1 MASLA
6 DESIIADFVAESR
19 EHLNT
24 IEPDLLAMEEQGSG
38 APQEVINRVFRAI
51 HSIKGGAGFFAFEH
65 LKHLSHAMES
75 VLMQVRDGK
84 LLIQA
89 EVMDTLFTALDRLRA
104 MLDDIHAS
112 DQVPVDAELAALKTI
127 LENQGLSP
135 DAQVKGKSKDA
146 RLPAF
151 NLGAEEVRSAISRGM
166 RIYHATAYLH
176 RDIAD
181 KGMTPLSFLNNALS
195 VGQMLDA
202 FIDIGAIADLEGCL
216 ESDLPVGL
224 LFASVLEPDLAALAL
239 KLPEGQIS
247 ALDMAHIKKQLK
259 GKLEPA
265 EAGKAQPAEAG
276 RPQAATP
283 PPAVAPAK
291 PSPVPAPR
299 PAALASAP
307 PVLAEAAL
315 QETPDEASP
324 AEAPPADAGPAET
337 QAAKAARESA
347 NETLRVRVDLLTGLM
362 NLAGE
367 LVLGRN
373 QLFRALNEGN
383 IRHIPGLTSILQ
395 NMNQVTTQ
403 LQEGIMQTRMQ
414 PIGTIFSRFPRIV
427 RDMSRSLGK
436 QIDVEMKGAEV
447 ELDKSIVEMLADPL
461 THIIRNCADH
471 AIEMPED
478 RRKAGKDATG
488 RILLHAF
495 HEGGQVCI
503 AITDDGQGIDP
514 KKVLKKAISR
524 KLVDADRAAEMT
536 DREIVNLVFAPGFS
550 TAETVSEISGR
561 GVGMD
566 VVRTNTEKLGG
577 HVELETQVGE
587 GTTVLLRLPL
597 TLAIIP
603 SMILGVETQRFAIP
617 QVNVVEFVWVRAA
630 DVAKRIE
637 RVHGAQVLRL
647 RDLLLPLVRL
657 ADVLGLERTYLQPA
671 TGERAPDRREEVADR
686 RAPDGASAEE
696 VETARLQDR
705 RQDWRS
711 DYNIVVLRV
720 GANQFGVIVDELF
733 DIEEIVVKPLSGFL
747 KGCRSFSGAT
757 ILGDGRVIMILDAGG
772 LAAQAQL
779 HFSDLQADEKRR
791 LEAEKKAA
799 ALAASR
805 RRSVILFSAAEGE
818 RFAVPQ
824 DHVLRLEHL
833 PIASIERMGD
843 REYVEYRGE
852 GLPLI
857 RLDHVMEVKPIP
869 ADVQNVFVII
879 PKIMKDGVAA
889 KAPAGL
895 LIATIIDA
903 LDVDVELK
911 PVDVKGAGILGSAMV
926 QDHLTLFL
934 DPVAIVNAAG
944 VLGTATLE
952 GAK

>member
-1 MASLA
+1 MVSLA
-6 DESIIADFVAESR
+6 DESIISDFVAESR

-112 DQVPVDAELAALKTI
+112 DQVPVEAELAALKAI
-127 LENQGLSP
+127 LENKGISP
-135 DAQVKGKSKDA
+135 DALVKGKSKDS
-146 RLPAF
+146 RQPAF
-151 NLGAEEVRSAISRGM
+151 NLGAEEVRSAIGRGM
-166 RIYHATAYLH
+166 RIYHAVAYLH
-176 RDIAD
+176 QDIGKQD
-181 KGMTPLSFLNNALS
+181 LTPLAFLNNALS

-202 FIDIGAIADLEGCL
+202 FIDIGAIVDLEGCL
-216 ESDLPVGL
+216 EADLPVGL
-224 LFASVLEPDLAALAL
+224 LFASVLEPELAALAL
-239 KLPEGQIS
+239 RLPESQIFP
-247 ALDMAHIKKQLK
+247 LDMAHIKKQLK
-259 GKLEPA
+259 EKGKGEPIRDLPLAAPKAPSAPAAPVMEVPAAVETRDTPEAQDEAPEAAPA
-265 EAGKAQPAEAG
+265 EASASRATREAG
-276 RPQAATP
+276 
-283 PPAVAPAK
+283 
-291 PSPVPAPR
+291 
-299 PAALASAP
+299 
-307 PVLAEAAL
+307 
-315 QETPDEASP
+315 
-324 AEAPPADAGPAET
+324 
-337 QAAKAARESA
+337 

-373 QLFRALNEGN
+373 QLFRALSDSHS
-383 IRHIPGLTSILQ
+383 RHIPGLTGILQ

-427 RDMSRSLGK
+427 RDMSRNLNK

-471 AIEMPED
+471 AIEMPET
-478 RRKAGKDATG
+478 RRKAGKSPTG
-488 RILLHAF
+488 RILLHAY

-514 KKVLKKAISR
+514 RKVLKKAIDR
-524 KLVDADRAAEMT
+524 KLVDPDRAAEMT

-577 HVELETQVGE
+577 HVELDTRVGE

-657 ADVLGLERTYLQPA
+657 ADVLGLERTFLDPA
-671 TGERAPDRREEVADR
+671 TATRKADRRTEVADR
-686 RAPDGASAEE
+686 RSGEKAEVLGPDGEPIE
-696 VETARLQDR
+696 RIQDR

-720 GANQFGVIVDELF
+720 GSNQFGVIVDELF

-747 KGCRSFSGAT
+747 KGCRCFSGAT
-757 ILGDGRVIMILDAGG
+757 ILGDGGVIMILDAGG
-772 LAAQAQL
+772 VAAQAQL

-791 LEAEKKAA
+791 LEEEHRKA

-805 RRSVILFSAAEGE
+805 RRSVILFSAADGE

-824 DHVLRLEHL
+824 DHVLRLERI
-833 PIASIERMGD
+833 PVAAIERLGD
-843 REYVEYRGE
+843 KEYVEYRGE

-857 RLDHVMEVKPIP
+857 RLDRLMEVKPIP
-869 ADVQNVFVII
+869 DHLQEVFVII
-879 PKIMKDGVAA
+879 PKIMQNGLPA

-911 PVDVKGAGILGSAMV
+911 AVDVKGSGILGSAMV

-934 DPVAIVNAAG
+934 DPVELVRAAG
-944 VLGTATLE
+944 VVITNASE
-952 GAK
+952 GSHR

>member
-112 DQVPVDAELAALKTI
+112 DQVPVDAELAALRAI
-127 LENQGLSP
+127 LENQGISP
-135 DAQVKGKSKDA
+135 DAQVKGKAKDA

-151 NLGAEEVRSAISRGM
+151 NLGAEEVRSAIGRGM
-166 RIYHATAYLH
+166 RVYHATAYLH
-176 RDIAD
+176 RDIAEQ
-181 KGMTPLSFLNNALS
+181 GMTPLSFLNNALS

-239 KLPEGQIS
+239 RLPEAQIS

-259 GKLEPA
+259 GKGDAPDAVAPNPPAAAPQPAAPQAAPKATLPVPLEPAQPARPKAAAPEVPEAIEETSPADPGPPEAIPA
-265 EAGKAQPAEAG
+265 EAGP
-276 RPQAATP
+276 T
-283 PPAVAPAK
+283 
-291 PSPVPAPR
+291 
-299 PAALASAP
+299 
-307 PVLAEAAL
+307 
-315 QETPDEASP
+315 
-324 AEAPPADAGPAET
+324 ET

-427 RDMSRSLGK
+427 RDMSRNLGK

-471 AIEMPED
+471 AIEMPEE

-488 RILLHAF
+488 RIILHAY

-514 KKVLKKAISR
+514 KKVLKKAIQR
-524 KLVDADRAAEMT
+524 KLVDANRAAEMT

-577 HVELETQVGE
+577 HVELETQKGE

-603 SMILGVETQRFAIP
+603 SMILGVESQRFAVP

-657 ADVLGLERTYLQPA
+657 ADVLGLDRTFTDPSSGA
-671 TGERAPDRREEVADR
+671 RKPDRRQEVADR
-686 RAPDGASAEE
+686 RTPDGSTQEE
-696 VETARLQDR
+696 IECARLQDR

-720 GANQFGVIVDELF
+720 GSNQFGVIVDELF
-733 DIEEIVVKPLSGFL
+733 DIEEIVVKPLSSFL

-857 RLDHVMEVKPIP
+857 RLDRVMEVKPIP

-944 VLGTATLE
+944 VLGTASLE

>member
-1 MASLA
+1 MSSLA
-6 DESIIADFVAESR
+6 DESIISDFVAESR

-112 DQVPVDAELAALKTI
+112 DQVPVEAELTALKAI
-127 LENQGLSP
+127 LENQGISP
-135 DAQVKGKSKDA
+135 DAQVKGKSKDS
-146 RLPAF
+146 RQPAF
-151 NLGAEEVRSAISRGM
+151 NLGAEEVRSAIGRGM
-166 RIYHATAYLH
+166 RVYHATAYLH
-176 RDIAD
+176 QDIAEQ
-181 KGMTPLSFLNNALS
+181 GMTPLSFLNNALS
-195 VGQMLDA
+195 VGQLLDA
-202 FIDIGAIADLEGCL
+202 FIDIGAIADLDGCL
-216 ESDLPVGL
+216 ESDLPVSL
-224 LFASVLEPDLAALAL
+224 LFASVLEPELAAMAL

-247 ALDMAHIKKQLK
+247 PLDMAHIKKQLK
-259 GKLEPA
+259 EKGKVEALEPTP
-265 EAGKAQPAEAG
+265 EPKA
-276 RPQAATP
+276 AAVKP
-283 PPAVAPAK
+283 PP
-291 PSPVPAPR
+291 PR
-299 PAALASAP
+299 PAEPEAAP
-307 PVLAEAAL
+307 MEAAPEQAAPMQAAPEQAEAVEERVEVA
-315 QETPDEASP
+315 AS
-324 AEAPPADAGPAET
+324 ET
-337 QAAKAARESA
+337 QAAKAAREAA

-427 RDMSRSLGK
+427 RDMSRNLGK

-471 AIEMPED
+471 AIEMPEV
-478 RRKAGKDATG
+478 RRREGKDPTG
-488 RILLHAF
+488 RILLHAY

-503 AITDDGQGIDP
+503 AITDNGQGIDP
-514 KKVLKKAISR
+514 KKVLKKAIAR
-524 KLVDADRAAEMT
+524 KLVDENRAAEMT

-603 SMILGVETQRFAIP
+603 SMILGVESQRFAIP

-657 ADVLGLERTYLQPA
+657 ADVLGLERTFLDPK
-671 TGERAPDRREEVADR
+671 TGDRSADRRHEVADR
-686 RAPDGASAEE
+686 RSKEEQAAAEAKADAE
-696 VETARLQDR
+696 SARLQDR

-720 GANQFGVIVDELF
+720 GSNQFGVIVDELF

-747 KGCRSFSGAT
+747 KGCRCFSGAT

-772 LAAQAQL
+772 LAVQAQL

-805 RRSVILFSAAEGE
+805 RRSVILFSAADGE

-824 DHVLRLEHL
+824 DHVLRLEHIPL
-833 PIASIERMGD
+833 SAIERMGD

-857 RLDHVMEVKPIP
+857 RLDHIMEVKPIP
-869 ADVQNVFVII
+869 ADLAEVFIII
-879 PKIMKDGVAA
+879 PKITRNGLSA
-889 KAPAGL
+889 KAPAGI

-911 PVDVKGAGILGSAMV
+911 AVDVKGAGILGSAMV

-934 DPVAIVNAAG
+934 DPVEIVKAAG
-944 VLGTATLE
+944 VLGAKDIE
-952 GAK
+952 GAKA

>member
-1 MASLA
+1 MVSLA
-6 DESIIADFVAESR
+6 DESIISDFVAESR

-112 DQVPVDAELAALKTI
+112 DLVPVEAELAALKAI
-127 LENQGLSP
+127 LENQGISP
-135 DAQVKGKSKDA
+135 DAQVKGKSKDS
-146 RLPAF
+146 RQPAF

-166 RIYHATAYLH
+166 RIYHAVAYLH
-176 RDIAD
+176 QDIGKQD
-181 KGMTPLSFLNNALS
+181 LTPLAFLNNALS

-202 FIDIGAIADLEGCL
+202 FIDIGAIMDLEGCL
-216 ESDLPVGL
+216 EADLPVGL
-224 LFASVLEPDLAALAL
+224 LFASVLEPELAALAL
-239 KLPEGQIS
+239 RLPESQIFP
-247 ALDMAHIKKQLK
+247 LDMAHIKKQLK
-259 GKLEPA
+259 DKGKGEPIRDLPLAPPKAPAAPEVHGAVEASATPEAQEEAPEPA
-265 EAGKAQPAEAG
+265 AAEG
-276 RPQAATP
+276 AA
-283 PPAVAPAK
+283 
-291 PSPVPAPR
+291 SR
-299 PAALASAP
+299 
-307 PVLAEAAL
+307 
-315 QETPDEASP
+315 
-324 AEAPPADAGPAET
+324 
-337 QAAKAARESA
+337 AAREA
-347 NETLRVRVDLLTGLM
+347 GNETLRVRVDLLTGLM

-373 QLFRALNEGN
+373 QLFRALSDSHS
-383 IRHIPGLTSILQ
+383 RHIPGLTSILQ

-427 RDMSRSLGK
+427 RDMSRNLNK

-471 AIEMPED
+471 AIEMPET
-478 RRKAGKDATG
+478 RRKAGKSPTG
-488 RILLHAF
+488 RILLHAY

-514 KKVLKKAISR
+514 RKVLKKAIDR

-550 TAETVSEISGR
+550 TAESVSEISGR

-577 HVELETQVGE
+577 HVELETSVGE

-603 SMILGVETQRFAIP
+603 SMILGVEAQRFAIP

-637 RVHGAQVLRL
+637 RVHGARVLRL

-657 ADVLGLERTYLQPA
+657 ADVLGFERTFLNPA
-671 TGERAPDRREEVADR
+671 TTTREPDRRTEVADR
-686 RAPDGASAEE
+686 RSGEEAEVPGPDGEPLE
-696 VETARLQDR
+696 RIQDR

-720 GANQFGVIVDELF
+720 GSNQFGVIVDELF

-747 KGCRSFSGAT
+747 KGCRCFSGAT
-757 ILGDGRVIMILDAGG
+757 ILGDGGVIMILDAGG
-772 LAAQAQL
+772 VAAQAQL

-791 LEAEKKAA
+791 LEEEHRKA

-805 RRSVILFSAAEGE
+805 RRSVILFSAADGE

-824 DHVLRLEHL
+824 DHVLRLERI
-833 PIASIERMGD
+833 PVSAIERLGD
-843 REYVEYRGE
+843 KEFVEYRGE

-857 RLDHVMEVKPIP
+857 RLDRLMEVKPIP
-869 ADVQNVFVII
+869 DHLQDVFVII
-879 PKIMKDGVAA
+879 PKIMQDGQPA

-903 LDVDVELK
+903 LDVEVELK
-911 PVDVKGAGILGSAMV
+911 AVGVKGSGILGSAMV

-934 DPVAIVNAAG
+934 DPVELVRAAG
-944 VLGTATLE
+944 VVITPVLE
-952 GAK
+952 GSLR

>member
-19 EHLNT
+19 EHLNR

-51 HSIKGGAGFFAFEH
+51 HSIKGGAGFFAFEQ
-65 LKHLSHAMES
+65 LKQLSHSMEG

-84 LLIQA
+84 LLIQV
-89 EVMDTLFTALDRLRA
+89 EIMDALFTALDRLRA
-104 MLDDIHAS
+104 MLDDIQAS
-112 DQVPVDAELAALKTI
+112 DQVPIQTELATLRSI
-127 LENQGLSP
+127 LENQGISP
-135 DAQVKGKSKDA
+135 DAQVKGKSKDS
-146 RLPAF
+146 RMPAF
-151 NLGAEEVRSAISRGM
+151 NLGTEEVRSAIARGM
-166 RIYHATAYLH
+166 RLYHATAFLH
-176 RDIAD
+176 QDIAEQ
-181 KGMTPLSFLNNALS
+181 GMTPLSFLNNALS

-202 FIDIGAIADLEGCL
+202 FIDINAIADLETCL
-216 ESDLPVGL
+216 QADLPVAL
-224 LFASVLEPDLAALAL
+224 VFASVLEPDLAALAL
-239 KLPEGQIS
+239 KLPESQIS
-247 ALDMAHIKKQLK
+247 PLDMAHIKKQLK
-259 GKLEPA
+259 AKPEPA
-265 EAGKAQPAEAG
+265 PA
-276 RPQAATP
+276 
-283 PPAVAPAK
+283 APANA
-291 PSPVPAPR
+291 PVPVAAPASAAAPAAEPRAPR
-299 PAALASAP
+299 PAAAEPPATGPAP
-307 PVLAEAAL
+307 AEETSEAAL
-315 QETPDEASP
+315 
-324 AEAPPADAGPAET
+324 AEPGQAE
-337 QAAKAARESA
+337 AKAARDAA

-373 QLFRALNEGN
+373 QLFRALSDSNS
-383 IRHIPGLTSILQ
+383 RHIPGLTSILQ

-414 PIGTIFSRFPRIV
+414 PIGTIFNRFPRIV

-471 AIEMPED
+471 AIEMPEA
-478 RRKAGKDATG
+478 RLKAGKEATG
-488 RILLHAF
+488 RITLHAY

-503 AITDDGQGIDP
+503 AISDDGQGIDP
-514 KKVLKKAISR
+514 RKVLKKAISR
-524 KLVDADRAAEMT
+524 KLVDENRAAEMT

-577 HVELETQVGE
+577 HVELETRVGE

-603 SMILGVETQRFAIP
+603 SMILGVEDQRFAVP

-630 DVAKRIE
+630 DVARRIE

-657 ADVLGLERTYLQPA
+657 ADVLGLARTFIDPA
-671 TGERAPDRREEVADR
+671 SGDRNPDRRTELADR
-686 RAPDGASAEE
+686 RDPGQPGADLALDR
-696 VETARLQDR
+696 TQDR

-720 GANQFGVIVDELF
+720 GSNQFGVIVDELF
-733 DIEEIVVKPLSGFL
+733 DIEEIVVKPLSGYL
-747 KGCRSFSGAT
+747 KGCRCFSGAT

-772 LAAQAQL
+772 VANQAQL

-791 LEAEKKAA
+791 LEDERRQA

-805 RRSVILFSAAEGE
+805 RRSVILFSAADGE

-824 DHVLRLEHL
+824 DHVLRLEHI
-833 PIASIERMGD
+833 PISSIERMGD

-857 RLDHVMEVKPIP
+857 RLDRIMEVKPIP
-869 ADVQNVFVII
+869 ADLKELFVII
-879 PKIMKDGVAA
+879 PKIIRDGVPAR
-889 KAPAGL
+889 APAGL

-911 PVDVKGAGILGSAMV
+911 PVDVHGAGILGSAMV
-926 QDHLTLFL
+926 QEHLTLFL
-934 DPVAIVNAAG
+934 DPVAIVTAAG
-944 VLGTATLE
+944 VLAE
-952 GAK
+952 GVKP